1 MVTDNCA
8 YVGTNNWSADYFTN
22 TGGIG
27 AIINQT
33 EAQIA
38 QPGLNTIQRQL
49 AEVFTR
55 DWQSQYAE
63 GLTIVNIDFGY

>member
-8 YVGTNNWSADYFTN
+8 YVGTNNWSADYFAN

-33 EAQIA
+33 EAQLT

-49 AEVFTR
+49 AEVFNR
-55 DWQSQYAE
+55 DWQSEYAE
-63 GLTIVNIDFGY
+63 DLSIANIDSSY